1 MGTATCSIHCHAV
14 CQLGTLNCDTESQAV
29 REAGGKGFLKPHT
42 AAHGPHSTSSLV
54 LAVLRPINPHRAT
67 ECILIVRPGRTTQ
80 AVKPHQAEKQA
91 TKTQMKKMAFFFQ
104 KASVSSL
111 TEGGPVCPSVAEDE
125 FHFLFIRPS
134 YHSLA
139 MSLASPF
146 YVRSYPSVCRIR
158 VLNRHSNHHVTN
170 VARHTA

>member
-29 REAGGKGFLKPHT
+29 REAGGKGFLLS

-91 TKTQMKKMAFFFQ
+91 TKTQMKKMAFFIQ
-104 KASVSSL
+104 KTSVSSL